1 MVCVAL
7 VLTVVALS
15 ICLVPAG
22 HGSFSAAYGPTATF
36 KALRALLLLMSLV
49 AAAISFR
56 MACGLALPAFVNSFT
71 AHRTVTQIAPTLVS
85 ENPPLRC

>member
-15 ICLVPAG
+15 IYLVPAG

-36 KALRALLLLMSLV
+36 KALRALLLLMILV
-49 AAAISFR
+49 TASISFR
-56 MACGLALPAFVNSFT
+56 MACGVALPAFVNSFT
-71 AHRTVTQIAPTLVS
+71 GYKTVIQIAPTLFS